1 MDESGKI
8 QVTVLKLEH
17 EVTKQQPLWRCTF
30 VRISAFVD
38 LLLSSPLLN
47 TLSKLSLWHEAL
59 NISISSLI
67 RPS

>member
-8 QVTVLKLEH
+8 QVRVWKLEH

-30 VRISAFVD
+30 VRISASVD

-47 TLSKLSLWHEAL
+47 ILLKLSL
-59 NISISSLI
+59 
-67 RPS
+67 